1 MSDAMVICPSCTKSW
16 PRGTAFCQHCTT
28 SLHHANSYVAMS
40 ATPAFT
46 STPREAVLPRAPLPR
61 VAPIADDALERVRAN
76 GYWVL
81 RLRTTRMTLIGY
93 LQLFGGVVMVFGGV
107 VAVIIGLT
115 SQSATATIT
124 KDFFSGIIGFAG
136 YIAAVIGFVFGYR
149 LLLGSFT
156 TFGQRDELL
165 MRIDVAM
172 NTAFIAAQIANLT
185 HANVPP
191 AASSK
196 LT

>member
-1 MSDAMVICPSCTKSW
+1 V
-16 PRGTAFCQHCTT
+16 
-28 SLHHANSYVAMS
+28 
-40 ATPAFT
+40 TPVT
-46 STPREAVLPRAPLPR
+46 
-61 VAPIADDALERVRAN
+61 DDALEHVRAN

-81 RLRTTRMTLIGY
+81 RLRATRMTLIGY
-93 LQLFGGVVMVFGGV
+93 LQLFGGVVMGFGGV
-107 VAVIIGLT
+107 VAVIVALT
-115 SQSATATIT
+115 SQRATATLT
-124 KDFFSGIIGFAG
+124 TDFFSGIIGFAG
-136 YIAAVIGFVFGYR
+136 YIAALIGFVFGYR

-185 HANVPP
+185 QASVPP
-191 AASSK
+191 AASNE

>member
-1 MSDAMVICPSCTKSW
+1 MSDTMVICPSCAKSW
-16 PRGTAFCQHCTT
+16 PQGTAYCHNCTT
-28 SLHHANSYVAMS
+28 SLHHAKSYVAMS

-46 STPREAVLPRAPLPR
+46 SNPHEAVLPYAPLPR

-81 RLRTTRMTLIGY
+81 RLRATRMTLIGY
-93 LQLFGGVVMVFGGV
+93 LQLFGGVVMVLGGV
-107 VAVIIGLT
+107 AAVIVALT
-115 SQSATATIT
+115 SQRATATIT
-124 KDFFSGIIGFAG
+124 TDFFSGIIGFAG
-136 YIAAVIGFVFGYR
+136 YIAALVGFVFGYR

-172 NTAFIAAQIANLT
+172 NTAFIAAQIANST

-191 AASSK
+191 VASSK

>member
-1 MSDAMVICPSCTKSW
+1 
-16 PRGTAFCQHCTT
+16 
-28 SLHHANSYVAMS
+28 MS

-46 STPREAVLPRAPLPR
+46 SNPREAVLPRAPLPR
-61 VAPIADDALERVRAN
+61 VVPIADDALERVRAN

-81 RLRTTRMTLIGY
+81 RLRATRMTLIGY
-93 LQLFGGVVMVFGGV
+93 LQLFGGVVMVLGGGV
-107 VAVIIGLT
+107 AIIVALA
-115 SQSATATIT
+115 SHSTATPT
-124 KDFFSGIIGFAG
+124 ASDFFSGIIGFAG
-136 YIAAVIGFVFGYR
+136 YIAALVGFVFGYR

-156 TFGQRDELL
+156 SFGQRDELL

-185 HANVPP
+185 QASVPP
-191 AASSK
+191 AASNE

>member
-1 MSDAMVICPSCTKSW
+1 
-16 PRGTAFCQHCTT
+16 
-28 SLHHANSYVAMS
+28 MS

-46 STPREAVLPRAPLPR
+46 SSPREAVLPRAPLPR

-115 SQSATATIT
+115 SQRATATIT
-124 KDFFSGIIGFAG
+124 TDFFSGIIGFAG
-136 YIAAVIGFVFGYR
+136 YIVALVGFVLGYR

-156 TFGQRDELL
+156 TFSQRDELL

-172 NTAFIAAQIANLT
+172 NTAFIAAQIATLT
-185 HANVPP
+185 S
-191 AASSK
+191 ASVSPNSPVK

>member
-1 MSDAMVICPSCTKSW
+1 MSDALLVCPSCAKSW
-16 PRGTAFCQHCTT
+16 PQGTAYCHNCTT
-28 SLHHANSYVAMS
+28 SLHHAKSYVAGFDS
-40 ATPAFT
+40 SAHAAHPSGVATPYA
-46 STPREAVLPRAPLPR
+46 SLPR
-61 VAPIADDALERVRAN
+61 VTPVADDALEHVRAN

-81 RLRTTRMTLIGY
+81 RLRATRMTMIGY
-93 LQLFGGVVMVFGGV
+93 LQLFGGVVMGFGGV
-107 VAVIIGLT
+107 VAVIVALT
-115 SQSATATIT
+115 SQRATATLT
-124 KDFFSGIIGFAG
+124 TDFFSGIIGFAG
-136 YIAAVIGFVFGYR
+136 YIAALIGFVFGYR

-185 HANVPP
+185 QASVPP
-191 AASSK
+191 AASNE

>member
-1 MSDAMVICPSCTKSW
+1 
-16 PRGTAFCQHCTT
+16 
-28 SLHHANSYVAMS
+28 
-40 ATPAFT
+40 
-46 STPREAVLPRAPLPR
+46 
-61 VAPIADDALERVRAN
+61 VRAN

-81 RLRTTRMTLIGY
+81 RLRATRMTLIGY

-107 VAVIIGLT
+107 VAVIVALT
-115 SQSATATIT
+115 SQRATATIT
-124 KDFFSGIIGFAG
+124 TDFFSGIIGFAG
-136 YIAAVIGFVFGYR
+136 YIAALVGFVFGYR